1 MRKFRTRHAASL
13 IASLIAAAGG
23 ASLARAQPLSS
34 TNDALR
40 GRSSGIVNVVSYGAD
55 PTGKTDS
62 TASIQAALD
71 AHRYGAFEFPAQP
84 NGAPGIYRIS
94 SIKVLKTQRLVG
106 PETTAARL
114 TCVSQSAACVVISDP
129 DSSYTAGGM
138 DNITIQGP
146 GAAGSSIG
154 LYLGGDPKSVVSGRR
169 NFADGEVFGNLL
181 VTGFHIGVSFG
192 NNAWADRFEG
202 SLIMGNGTGLDAPL
216 GISDSGEATAITDT
230 TIANNGVGIQDDAG
244 FEFLVTN
251 SALDYNQTAVA
262 GGRIN
267 FFASNVHFEQR
278 GGNFVFAPYG
288 AVNLLMDN
296 ITFLLGGTKGS
307 DASMI
312 GLWPQGANVKI
323 DGASIWSNHPVA
335 NFLFIDPHAGH
346 APQVMLTGI
355 GGNGNGKIR
364 NLTNATVQRASPVN
378 LRGGGLRLPLTSVA
392 SLPACNRATEG
403 EMKAVSDAEAPRY
416 NGIVKGGGAV
426 SVPVYCNGSAWT
438 AR

>member
-1 MRKFRTRHAASL
+1 MHKFRTRLAASL
-13 IASLIAAAGG
+13 IAGLTAG
-23 ASLARAQPLSS
+23 ASGTCSAQAQTTPVASE
-34 TNDALR
+34 ALR
-40 GRSSGIVNVVSYGAD
+40 GQSSGIVNVVAYGAD
-55 PTGKTDS
+55 PTGRTDS
-62 TASIQAALD
+62 TAAIQAALD

-94 SIKVLKTQRLVG
+94 SIKVLKTQRLEG

-114 TCVSQSAACVVISDP
+114 SCISQSAACVVISDP
-129 DSSYTAGGM
+129 DRSYTAGGL
-138 DNITIQGP
+138 DNIAIQGP
-146 GAAGSSIG
+146 GTAGGSIG
-154 LYLGGDPKSVVSGRR
+154 LYLGGDPKDVISGHG

-181 VTGFHIGVSFG
+181 VSGFHIGVSFG

-202 SLIMGNGTGLDAPL
+202 SLIMGNGTGIDAPL
-216 GISDSGEATAITDT
+216 GISDSGEATAITDS
-230 TIANNGVGIQDDAG
+230 TIANNGVGIEDDAG

-251 SALDYNQTAVA
+251 SALDYNRTGVA

-267 FFASNVHFEQR
+267 FFASNVHFEQST
-278 GGNFVFAPYG
+278 GNFVFAPYG
-288 AVNLLMDN
+288 TVNLLMDN

-335 NFLFIDPHAGH
+335 NFLFIDPHAGR
-346 APQVMLTGI
+346 APRVVLTGI

-364 NLTNATVQRASPVN
+364 NLTNEATQPAGQVG
-378 LRGGGLRLPLTSVA
+378 LRGGFIRLPLTTVG
-392 SLPACNRATEG
+392 SLPACDRATEG
-403 EMKAVSDAEAPRY
+403 EMDAVSDAEMPRY
-416 NGIVKGGGAV
+416 NIIVKGGGKV